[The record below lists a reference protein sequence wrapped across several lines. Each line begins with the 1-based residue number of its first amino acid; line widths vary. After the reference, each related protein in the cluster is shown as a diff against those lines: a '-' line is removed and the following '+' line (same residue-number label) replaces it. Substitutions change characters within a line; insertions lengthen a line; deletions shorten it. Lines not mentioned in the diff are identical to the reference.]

1 MSGSQFGNHKSRGFN
16 LQRTQMEI
24 PSHIDRLVL
33 VISIVTCMVI
43 CLGTHLYLENL
54 THLVDRTDRRDLS
67 LFQLGWRWLHRLITL
82 NRLRELKIIF
92 SWTFSLP
99 PPGFQTA

>member
-1 MSGSQFGNHKSRGFN
+1 MSGSEGFQ

-33 VISIVTCMVI
+33 AIAIVTCIVLG
-43 CLGTHLYLENL
+43 LGTHLCLSEM

-67 LFQLGWRWLHRLITL
+67 IFQLGWRWLRRLITL
-82 NRLRELKIIF
+82 NRLGELKVIF
-92 SWTFSLP
+92 RWNFALP
-99 PPGFQTA
+99 PPGYQPA